1 MTAHRERQRSH
12 GLAHYLVLGLSA
24 GMLAVVV
31 GLAVAVI
38 GLPAIV
44 GGTALTVLT
53 QSMEPKLPPG
63 TLVVVRPV
71 ATDAIRI
78 GDVLTYQI
86 ASGKPE
92 VVSHRVIAIARS
104 TSGETTF
111 TTQGD
116 NNDAPDANPVTVA
129 QVKGTV
135 WYSVPWIGY
144 LNTLVGGADKG
155 WLVPVIAVALFLYAG
170 WMFASGI
177 ASRRRRTRRASGRRN
192 RHALGLDPTD

>member
-1 MTAHRERQRSH
+1 MTARRERQKSN
-12 GLAHYLVLGLSA
+12 GIVHYLVLGLSA
-24 GMLAVVV
+24 GMLAVIV
-31 GLAVAVI
+31 GLAIAVI
-38 GLPAIV
+38 GLPAIA

-53 QSMEPKLPPG
+53 QSMEPRLPPG
-63 TLVVVRPV
+63 TLVIVHPV

-86 ASGKPE
+86 ASGRPE
-92 VVSHRVIAIARS
+92 VVSHRIIAIARS

-116 NNDAPDANPVTVA
+116 NNDEPDANPVTVA
-129 QVKGTV
+129 QVKGVV

-144 LNTLVGGADKG
+144 LNSLVGGADKG
-155 WLVPVIAVALFLYAG
+155 WLVPVIAVSLFLYAG

-177 ASRRRRTRRASGRRN
+177 ASRRRKGRRRS
-192 RHALGLDPTD
+192 RHAVGFDPID